1 MKALFAG
8 SFDPFTIGHRAIVER
23 SLQIFESVVIAI
35 GYNEYKRG
43 EWSVK
48 ERLDA
53 ISDLFADNPHVCVM
67 VYSGLTSQF
76 AKEIG
81 ADILIRGVRTIQD
94 FEYERNLADVN
105 RQVFGIDTLF
115 LISEPNYSFISSSMI
130 RELIHNGFDPTQYI
144 AGNFPIKGISQN

>member
-1 MKALFAG
+1 MKALFPG
-8 SFDPFTIGHRAIVER
+8 SFDPFTIGHQSIVER
-23 SLQIFESVVIAI
+23 TLRIFGSVVIAI
-35 GYNEYKRG
+35 GYNEHKHG

-53 ISDLFADNPHVCVM
+53 ISSLYVANSNVSVM

-94 FEYERNLADVN
+94 FEYEKSLADIN
-105 RQVFGIDTLF
+105 RKVFGIDTLLF
-115 LISEPNYSFISSSMI
+115 ISDPEYSFISSSMI
-130 RELIHNGFDPTQYI
+130 RELIHNGYDATQYI
-144 AGNFPIKGISQN
+144 AGDFPIKIKG